1 MSIRK
6 RIISMIFCALM
17 TIGMFGC
24 ASGYNASND
33 SKEEDTTVYAQIYNE
48 DGLIIAY
55 GEASKVT
62 SSEDKLSYGMIIE
75 NTAFSDVPDSLVMFD
90 KLDNPP
96 KVKIFIPSGT
106 FDENGNRIDLVMEND
121 IPTSFAYNAKTDRW
135 HFSFGYRGVSNVR
148 SDWMSWESGRPSL
161 NS

>member
-17 TIGMFGC
+17 MIGMFGC

-48 DGLIIAY
+48 DSLIIAY

-75 NTAFSDVPDSLVMFD
+75 NTAFSNVPDSLVVFD

-96 KVKIFIPSGT
+96 KVKIFIPQ
-106 FDENGNRIDLVMEND
+106 RHL
-121 IPTSFAYNAKTDRW
+121 
-135 HFSFGYRGVSNVR
+135 
-148 SDWMSWESGRPSL
+148 
-161 NS
+161 

>member
-62 SSEDKLSYGMIIE
+62 LSEDKLSYGMIIE
-75 NTAFSDVPDSLVMFD
+75 NTAFSDVPDSLVVFG

-96 KVKIFIPSGT
+96 KVKIFI
-106 FDENGNRIDLVMEND
+106 VMEND

-135 HFSFGYRGVSNVR
+135 HFSFGYREVSNVR

>member
-6 RIISMIFCALM
+6 RIISIIFCALM
-17 TIGMFGC
+17 TIGTFGC
-24 ASGYNASND
+24 TSDYNASND

-75 NTAFSDVPDSLVMFD
+75 NTKFSGFSDSLVVFG
-90 KLDNPP
+90 KLGNPP
-96 KVKIFIPSGT
+96 KVKIFIPNGT

-121 IPTSFAYNAKTDRW
+121 IPTSFAYIAQSECW
-135 HFSFGYRGVSNVR
+135 LFVFGYRGVSSVR
-148 SDWMSWESGRPSL
+148 SDWMRWESDCPIL

>member
-1 MSIRK
+1 MSIKK

-33 SKEEDTTVYAQIYNE
+33 N
-48 DGLIIAY
+48 
-55 GEASKVT
+55 
-62 SSEDKLSYGMIIE
+62 
-75 NTAFSDVPDSLVMFD
+75 
-90 KLDNPP
+90 
-96 KVKIFIPSGT
+96 GT
-106 FDENGNRIDLVMEND
+106 FNENGNRIDLVMEND

-135 HFSFGYRGVSNVR
+135 HFSFGYRGVSSVR

>member
-24 ASGYNASND
+24 ASGYNTSND

-75 NTAFSDVPDSLVMFD
+75 NTKFSDVPDSLVVFG

-96 KVKIFIPSGT
+96 KVKIFIPNGT
-106 FDENGNRIDLVMEND
+106 FDENGNRIYLVMEND

-135 HFSFGYRGVSNVR
+135 NFSFGYRGVSSVR